1 MLEIQKELD
10 GTDIKQFSYDNIQ
23 FGKILGEGI
32 STVYHVNING
42 SEFAGKLYEND
53 DDDEILYEIQTF
65 KKIKGTKQ
73 CVKLK
78 GVAYNDSHVVLL
90 MEVLKSVGDVQDF
103 LQQEKLWV
111 SMEERKNDYGI
122 YNYSDKVWW
131 KFLLSEREKIKITLS
146 LIDSIKELHENGI
159 IHADLKTNNIFYH
172 NNDIVKLLDFGM
184 SYHQRVQCYE
194 DVDIPVRCGTH
205 GYMAPEQY
213 SYKLSYKSDIYSL
226 AVTLVEIWN
235 GEIWIDEDS
244 DDYKTCRNEVLRGI
258 RTIEKNHEHFGKLL
272 RRCLSVKKTL
282 RPSAIEIQKEI
293 YTMFSNNDH
302 IRKI

>member
-1 MLEIQKELD
+1 MLDIQKELE
-10 GTDIKQFSYDNIQ
+10 GTEIKQFSYDDIQ

-32 STVYHVNING
+32 STVYHVNIHG
-42 SEFAGKLYEND
+42 CEFAGKLYEND
-53 DDDEILYEIQTF
+53 GVDEILYEIQTF
-65 KKIKGTKQ
+65 KKIKDTKQ

-78 GVAYNDSHVVLL
+78 GVAYNDSRVVLL
-90 MEVLKSVGDVQDF
+90 MEVLKSVGDLQDF
-103 LQQEKLWV
+103 LQQEKLWI
-111 SMEERKNDYGI
+111 SMEERKTDYGI

-131 KFLLSEREKIKITLS
+131 KFLLSEREKIKITIS
-146 LIDSIKELHENGI
+146 LIDSLKELHENGI
-159 IHADLKTNNIFYH
+159 IHGDLKTNNIFYH

-184 SYHQRVQCYE
+184 SYHHRVQCYQ

-226 AVTLVEIWN
+226 AVTLVEVWN
-235 GEIWIDEDS
+235 GEIWIDEES

-258 RTIEKNHEHFGKLL
+258 RTIEKNHEQFGKLL